1 MFLLFL
7 SCLNHKMTLS
17 VLVPKTLSTL
27 MSIVL
32 LLTVFY
38 YPQAVSTL
46 RHYKYLAY
54 IVTLP
59 YKILLEH

>member
-1 MFLLFL
+1 M
-7 SCLNHKMTLS
+7 
-17 VLVPKTLSTL
+17 PKTLSTL

-38 YPQAVSTL
+38 YPQAISKL

-54 IVTLP
+54 IVTLL
-59 YKILLEH
+59 YKTPLEH